1 MECKKKLQFSGSLP
15 SAMGKALGKV
25 FSKKNPEI
33 LCRVPGLGHSA
44 KYFKKKI
51 KKLCRVS
58 GQGHSAKY
66 FF

>member
-15 SAMGKALGKV
+15 SAMDKALGKV

-33 LCRVPGLGHSA
+33 LCRVPGMA
-44 KYFKKKI
+44 
-51 KKLCRVS
+51 
-58 GQGHSAKY
+58 HSAKY